1 MKKKMKS
8 KGYAKGG
15 AKMMKARGGKMMKS
29 KGYAKGGA
37 KMMKAMGGRMMKSK
51 GYAKGGTKMMRASGG
66 GFRQK
71 GSGTISEKEYKAI
84 NKPKRGMPNM
94 SIANFKK
101 LANQLGYTTKKK

>member
-15 AKMMKARGGKMMKS
+15 TKIMKAMGGRMMKS
-29 KGYAKGGA
+29 KGGA

-51 GYAKGGTKMMRASGG
+51 GYAKGGAKMMRASGG

-71 GSGTISEKEYKAI
+71 GSGTISEKEYKAM

>member
-1 MKKKMKS
+1 
-8 KGYAKGG
+8 
-15 AKMMKARGGKMMKS
+15 
-29 KGYAKGGA
+29 
-37 KMMKAMGGRMMKSK
+37 
-51 GYAKGGTKMMRASGG
+51 MMRASGG

-71 GSGTISEKEYKAI
+71 GSGTISEKEYKAM